1 MNNIRTIAEEHSPQ
15 DLEDHFVPLVKRLR
29 WVQGFNSKESYLR
42 GVRIFCTAVYCH
54 WVVM

>member
-29 WVQGFNSKESYLR
+29 WVQGFNSKESYASFVLQ
-42 GVRIFCTAVYCH
+42 CTVTG
-54 WVVM
+54 W